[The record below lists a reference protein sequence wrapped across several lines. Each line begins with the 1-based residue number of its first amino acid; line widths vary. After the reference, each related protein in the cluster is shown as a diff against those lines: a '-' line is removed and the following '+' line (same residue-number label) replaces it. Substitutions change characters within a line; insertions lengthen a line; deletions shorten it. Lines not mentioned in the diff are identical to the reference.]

1 MINPLVSTREGL
13 PHHLGHFR
21 GDARFAFEQQ
31 WLAVAKSLVSA
42 QRGTGKSV
50 LQSERA
56 AYLSNLLL
64 TVNVAL
70 GSSIHKTS
78 DVSARDSH
86 LLILCSLRPQPPF
99 LFLEE
104 GDKLA

>member
-1 MINPLVSTREGL
+1 MACCCEKPCQRTTRHWEI
-13 PHHLGHFR
+13 
-21 GDARFAFEQQ
+21 
-31 WLAVAKSLVSA
+31 SA
-42 QRGTGKSV
+42 AI
-50 LQSERA
+50 RA
-56 AYLSNLLL
+56 GAYLSNLLL